1 MTPHARTEDILT
13 ESVGNELI
21 LYDRKTQKAH
31 RLNET
36 AAFVWRHCDGTK
48 TVADLTGL
56 LHAELGTPEDQVL
69 VSLALDRLQ
78 AGDLLQTPLSAQA
91 VSRRDAIKRLRAV
104 GIVTALIP
112 VVASI
117 AVPLPAAA
125 DSGSGGIF

>member
-56 LHAELGTPEDQVL
+56 LHAELGTPEDQAL

-125 DSGSGGIF
+125 DSGS